1 MLVRAACGPN
11 PAMTSDFEQLLFP
24 PFQTVLAM
32 DLQEFS
38 PYVFQILAQLLEYR
52 PDGLSDAYRALF
64 QPLLAPAN
72 WDRKGNCP
80 ALVRLLQAYLK
91 QGAAEL
97 LPHLQ
102 GILGC
107 FQKLLALKST
117 EGNAF
122 ALLESVLVNVPM
134 ETLQPYLPQ
143 LFQLLMMRLQQNQ
156 TGRFCK
162 LLVRFLCMF
171 VVKHGPDGMVQC
183 LEGVQAGMTNM
194 IINQVWVTSLEASPP
209 ERTDAKVCVMG
220 MVRLLSEC
228 EQVKADE
235 AMWTSLLGCCIVVL
249 APACSGGG
257 AEEEV
262 VEEVVGFDGDAYC
275 KLQFA
280 AGVVTDPLPEVPD
293 AGLAVAQTLSALC
306 QSAPGV
312 YSARLAKLAPEKQ
325 QALQEQCTRAG
336 VGIV

>member
-1 MLVRAACGPN
+1 MRSEPDDDERLRAASLP
-11 PAMTSDFEQLLFP
+11 SFP
-24 PFQTVLAM
+24 DRPRHGSAGVLA
-32 DLQEFS
+32 LRL
-38 PYVFQILAQLLEYR
+38 PGAHRTAPHRTAPHRTAPHRTAPHRTAPHRTAPHRTTPHHTTPHHTTPHHTTPHLQILAQLLEYR

-194 IINQVWVTSLEASPP
+194 IINQVC
-209 ERTDAKVCVMG
+209 D
-220 MVRLLSEC
+220 
-228 EQVKADE
+228 
-235 AMWTSLLGCCIVVL
+235 
-249 APACSGGG
+249 
-257 AEEEV
+257 
-262 VEEVVGFDGDAYC
+262 
-275 KLQFA
+275 
-280 AGVVTDPLPEVPD
+280 
-293 AGLAVAQTLSALC
+293 
-306 QSAPGV
+306 
-312 YSARLAKLAPEKQ
+312 
-325 QALQEQCTRAG
+325 
-336 VGIV
+336 